1 MSRPWRRTGRGW
13 KDLADRELKPRTQRF
28 MRRPGREPQTEDRQ
42 RAGQGPGEPASHRE
56 RRTRPGGCH
65 PRRGDRGGWAPAGC
79 SQPWDMREACHTELG
94 GTRPQGPRGQPC
106 TSVCT
111 SQVGTGVGEAGALCR
126 PPRGTPQGGTWR
138 PLQQARLLSG
148 QCVCGQRPGP
158 HAATAGQGRSARG
171 AEGPAGVLR
180 SFPKAPGVTKR
191 RMSQRRTESGRGKAL
206 ARQDLQPPLDY
217 GRILVVS
224 EETSGPFI

>member
-1 MSRPWRRTGRGW
+1 MALSGSPWHSGWARRAGGAQLREAEVQASGGPVSRPWRRTGRSW

-126 PPRGTPQGGTWR
+126 PPRGTPQGGTWS
-138 PLQQARLLSG
+138 PSS
-148 QCVCGQRPGP
+148 RPG
-158 HAATAGQGRSARG
+158 S
-171 AEGPAGVLR
+171 
-180 SFPKAPGVTKR
+180 
-191 RMSQRRTESGRGKAL
+191 
-206 ARQDLQPPLDY
+206 
-217 GRILVVS
+217 
-224 EETSGPFI
+224 

>member
-1 MSRPWRRTGRGW
+1 MALSGSPWHSGWARRAGGAQLREAEVQASGGPVSRPWRRTGRGW

-28 MRRPGREPQTEDRQ
+28 MRGSRSQHAEAREGATDRGQTEGRPGTRRASVTQGKEDEAR
-42 RAGQGPGEPASHRE
+42 
-56 RRTRPGGCH
+56 GCH

-126 PPRGTPQGGTWR
+126 PPRGTPQGGTWS
-138 PLQQARLLSG
+138 PSS
-148 QCVCGQRPGP
+148 RPG
-158 HAATAGQGRSARG
+158 S
-171 AEGPAGVLR
+171 
-180 SFPKAPGVTKR
+180 
-191 RMSQRRTESGRGKAL
+191 
-206 ARQDLQPPLDY
+206 
-217 GRILVVS
+217 
-224 EETSGPFI
+224 

>member
-1 MSRPWRRTGRGW
+1 M
-13 KDLADRELKPRTQRF
+13 Q
-28 MRRPGREPQTEDRQ
+28 RPGREPQTEDRQ

-56 RRTRPGGCH
+56 RKTRPGGCH

-148 QCVCGQRPGP
+148 QVPTPPLQARGEVPEGQR
-158 HAATAGQGRSARG
+158 ARLASSG
-171 AEGPAGVLR
+171 ASLR
-180 SFPKAPGVTKR
+180 H
-191 RMSQRRTESGRGKAL
+191 RG
-206 ARQDLQPPLDY
+206 
-217 GRILVVS
+217 
-224 EETSGPFI
+224 